1 MGAVET
7 AYEEVPNIFDTGG
20 AKGLPGHFVEKI
32 AKAVISNDNNV
43 DDTGERVSCSVCL
56 QVNYVLTTFICYF
69 FLSVCIILIDCVV
82 ITDVSRTFNW
92 RKLSDVC
99 HNVITCFTY
108 RA

>member
-32 AKAVISNDNNV
+32 AKVVISNDNNV

-56 QVNYVLTTFICYF
+56 QVTHIYAFCLLFYCLY
-69 FLSVCIILIDCVV
+69 CWII
-82 ITDVSRTFNW
+82 T
-92 RKLSDVC
+92 
-99 HNVITCFTY
+99 
-108 RA
+108 